1 MTWLMRPSTV
11 SNMSERV
18 VTQWGKAKA
27 VAGFR
32 AFSLLGSEIN
42 VFALVLRERGHG
54 AGFVGILMAAGTISL
69 VAMLPLAGWIS
80 DRFSTQQIIPFTSAI
95 QAILILSLIYQH
107 NMVSL
112 AITIF
117 LSSSCGAIENPAL
130 MALMPTLVTPEDFTK
145 QMGFSQ
151 SLYAIAG
158 FAAPAFGGILVS
170 QTGYKTPFLIDAI
183 TFLFLAT
190 SPFVL
195 NVNRRSST
203 SEAGEKIRANDGLKY
218 IFANSY
224 LRSLAI
230 LITGFLFA
238 AGTVSV
244 AGLFLLTKVLH
255 ASVLIFGL
263 VGAANA
269 IGMFLGGVLL
279 MKFHIPPERQTRAI
293 SLILFSC
300 AILIILLSVSQHWV
314 QVLILELIFGL
325 LFSLLSTLVS
335 TIFILSSPPEM
346 RGRIGSALN
355 AFFNLGM
362 IGALLLS
369 GVLVELLGT
378 RRLLLCAGI
387 EALALVA
394 ILSPATLKKAKV
406 LPQ

>member
-1 MTWLMRPSTV
+1 
-11 SNMSERV
+11 MSEQV
-18 VTQWGKAKA
+18 VTQWGKARA

-32 AFSLLGSEIN
+32 AFSMLGSEIT

-80 DRFSTQQIIPFTSAI
+80 DRFSTKEIIPFTSI
-95 QAILILSLIYQH
+95 LQAGLILSLMYQH

-112 AITIF
+112 AITVF

-130 MALMPTLVTPEDFTK
+130 MALMPTLVSQEDFTK

-151 SLYAIAG
+151 SIYAIAG
-158 FAAPAFGGILVS
+158 FAAPACGGILVS
-170 QTGYKTPFLIDAI
+170 QTGYKAPFIIDAI
-183 TFLFLAT
+183 TFLFLAMA
-190 SPFVL
+190 PFLL

-218 IFANSY
+218 IFANSH

-244 AGLFLLTKVLH
+244 AGLFLLAKVLH
-255 ASVLIFGL
+255 ASVLIYGL
-263 VGAANA
+263 SGAASA
-269 IGMFLGGVLL
+269 IGMFLGGVVL
-279 MKFHIPPERQTRAI
+279 MKFHIPQEKQTKAI
-293 SLILFSC
+293 SLILSSC
-300 AILIILLSVSQHWV
+300 ALLIILLSVSQHWV
-314 QVLILELIFGL
+314 QVLILDLIFGL
-325 LFSLLSTLVS
+325 LSSLLSTLVS

-369 GVLVELLGT
+369 GVLVQLLGT
-378 RRLLLCAGI
+378 RRLLFCAGI
-387 EALALVA
+387 EALVLVA

-406 LPQ
+406 ITG